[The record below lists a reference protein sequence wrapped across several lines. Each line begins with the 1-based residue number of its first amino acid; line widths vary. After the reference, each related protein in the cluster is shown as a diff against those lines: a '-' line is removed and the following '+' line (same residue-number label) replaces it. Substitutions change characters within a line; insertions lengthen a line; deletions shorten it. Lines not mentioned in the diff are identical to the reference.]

1 MSQVA
6 EIKIVVDSSLLD
18 YFNNGLQQIHSNST
32 AEHEITR
39 LFEIIL
45 NSSEYPVS
53 AKLTGENEIKV
64 SYHLRSFSE
73 PIF

>member
-1 MSQVA
+1 MSQTA
-6 EIKIVVDSSLLD
+6 EIKIIVDPSLLD
-18 YFNNGLQQIHSNST
+18 HFSQGLRQLHSHSQ

-39 LFEIIL
+39 LLAIVL
-45 NSSEYPVS
+45 NGSEYPIR
-53 AKLTGENEIKV
+53 AERTGKKEIRI

>member
-1 MSQVA
+1 MSQTA

-18 YFNNGLQQIHSNST
+18 HFSQGLRHRHSTSQ

-39 LFEIIL
+39 LLAMVL
-45 NSSEYPVS
+45 NSSEYPLR
-53 AKLTGENEIKV
+53 AERTGKKEIRI